1 VSHPARPAATAPR
14 RHLGGVRPLG
24 CGVAVAVLLWSI
36 VLSPPSFAAPTG
48 STSSS
53 TTGAAAGATSP
64 SQAQINATESQV
76 ASIES
81 QIANQQQVLDQA
93 DEHYDQIAVELTSTR
108 AALAATQASIRAA
121 KAKLTTERAHL
132 AKDAV
137 RSYIGDTSAD
147 AVASLFSAPT
157 SGSQTR
163 SLYEQVGVGNVV
175 VDVKKVQG
183 TQRQLD
189 TTQSKLLSEQ
199 QTETTQLAAEN
210 QARQNASSAAA
221 LSEATLAQVK
231 GTLAQEIAQQAAA
244 QAAAAAAA
252 AAAATTAGQKQAAA
266 ADAAQAAQVASTV
279 GDGSAAAGNATD
291 SANQAAGSALGPI
304 QSGNDPSAAG
314 LAAVHGAMQYL
325 GVPYVWGG
333 ASSAGVD
340 CSGLTMLAW
349 GQAGVSLVH
358 SAADQYADSE
368 HVSLSDLEPGDLLF
382 YDFDGTGIDHVVMYV
397 GPVLDGQPTA
407 YGVDTIIQAA
417 HTGTVVSF
425 NPFWYYDLV
434 GAARP

>member
-1 VSHPARPAATAPR
+1 MPLPTHSARTLSRRRRSRLVRLICGTA
-14 RHLGGVRPLG
+14 LG
-24 CGVAVAVLLWSI
+24 ALLSTTT
-36 VLSPPSFAAPTG
+36 LSTPSFADPTSSG
-48 STSSS
+48 SSS
-53 TTGAAAGATSP
+53 TTSTTSGTSS

-81 QIANQQQVLDQA
+81 QIANQQQVLDQD
-93 DEHYDQIAVELTSTR
+93 DEHYDQLSVNLTSTR
-108 AALAATQASIRAA
+108 AALSSTQASIRVA
-121 KAKLTTERAHL
+121 KAKLTSERTHL

-137 RSYIGDTSAD
+137 QSYIGDTSGN
-147 AVASLFSAPT
+147 AVASLFAAPT

-163 SLYEQVGVGNVV
+163 TLYEQVGVGNVV
-175 VDVKKVQG
+175 VDVKRVQA
-183 TQRQLD
+183 TSHQLN

-199 QTETTQLAAEN
+199 QAETTELAAEN
-210 QARQNASSAAA
+210 QARQSASSAAA
-221 LSEATLAQVK
+221 LSEGTLAQVK

-244 QAAAAAAA
+244 EAATAAQEAAS
-252 AAAATTAGQKQAAA
+252 ATTAAQRQQAA
-266 ADAAQAAQVASTV
+266 ADAESAAQVAGTV
-279 GDGSAAAGNATD
+279 GAGSAAASAATD

-304 QSGNDPSAAG
+304 GYGNDPQAAG

-333 ASSAGVD
+333 ASGAGVD

-349 GQAGVSLVH
+349 AQAGVSLLH

-397 GPVLDGQPTA
+397 GPVLDGQATP

-425 NPFWYYDLV
+425 NPFWYDGLV